1 MWPFHEELACSV
13 LAISWGKGNP
23 HKDAITL
30 VSVDEVGRL
39 RDHTKIDNL
48 YDQDN
53 LDEFIDFL
61 QRRKPDIAVLGGFS
75 IATVNLAHRVKEV
88 FQGVHNPEQD
98 GSGWGGNARCFD
110 IPVIYVHDDVARI
123 YQHSH
128 RTAEEFSAL
137 SPIAKYCVGLARYVQ
152 SPLNEFA
159 ALGSDITAIAFNEE
173 HQNLVSIGPYY
184 SNRFCF

>member
-1 MWPFHEELACSV
+1 
-13 LAISWGKGNP
+13 
-23 HKDAITL
+23 
-30 VSVDEVGRL
+30 
-39 RDHTKIDNL
+39 
-48 YDQDN
+48 
-53 LDEFIDFL
+53 
-61 QRRKPDIAVLGGFS
+61 
-75 IATVNLAHRVKEV
+75 VNLAHRVKEV

-110 IPVIYVHDDVARI
+110 IPVIYVHDNVARI

-128 RTAEEFSAL
+128 RMAEEFSAL